1 MCVNF
6 LFSFFLISSNPQNP
20 RLLIWAM
27 FQFDHE
33 EAVLKWPAYCQL
45 SIKWQTADWLTDF
58 ICHFK
63 AVEVLYTKVKLFCF
77 LLHIQQLK
85 SYIWRCISFFNLI
98 FKILFTEKEET
109 SIKTL
114 RRRKTSIKQRPQ
126 VKAIYSVCICVFPC
140 EKCLLY
146 YLQCFTCLMLT
157 MFKDL
162 RWGLELLLNKYKLC
176 FEGYKIGEK
185 HICIHYSLTLKH
197 WAETVMLSRGC
208 RQRPIPASNPFYIVI
223 LLSVPSAY
231 QLCNR

>member
-1 MCVNF
+1 MTDSWLTDWFHLPLQSSRSTLHKSEVV
-6 LFSFFLISSNPQNP
+6 LFSFTHP
-20 RLLIWAM
+20 
-27 FQFDHE
+27 
-33 EAVLKWPAYCQL
+33 AVKELYLEVYFFFFHWKRRDL
-45 SIKWQTADWLTDF
+45 NKDIK
-58 ICHFK
+58 
-63 AVEVLYTKVKLFCF
+63 
-77 LLHIQQLK
+77 
-85 SYIWRCISFFNLI
+85 
-98 FKILFTEKEET
+98 EK
-109 SIKTL
+109 
-114 RRRKTSIKQRPQ
+114 KTSIKQRPQ

-146 YLQCFTCLMLT
+146 YRQCFSSLMLT

-176 FEGYKIGEK
+176 FEGCKIDEK

>member
-20 RLLIWAM
+20 CLLIWAI
-27 FQFDHE
+27 FQFGHE

-126 VKAIYSVCICVFPC
+126 VKAIYSVYVCVSLWEISP
-140 EKCLLY
+140 LLLTVFHQLDANY
-146 YLQCFTCLMLT
+146 VQRSSVRLRASSEQIQIML
-157 MFKDL
+157 
-162 RWGLELLLNKYKLC
+162 WGL
-176 FEGYKIGEK
+176 
-185 HICIHYSLTLKH
+185 
-197 WAETVMLSRGC
+197 
-208 RQRPIPASNPFYIVI
+208 
-223 LLSVPSAY
+223 
-231 QLCNR
+231 